1 MIKTILASDII
12 DSLII
17 IKDVVIQ
24 LRWFADLESEDI
36 VIGRLGGPTRKPWP
50 DPSPTRQ
57 ATLSLD
63 GQQTPQAGPTLSDSK
78 SKNETVNLIW

>member
-1 MIKTILASDII
+1 MVIPVVEGTNNRHQFTHLIGSVGDIKHITVIKTILASDIII

-36 VIGRLGGPTRKPWP
+36 VIGRLGGPTRKP
-50 DPSPTRQ
+50 
-57 ATLSLD
+57 
-63 GQQTPQAGPTLSDSK
+63 
-78 SKNETVNLIW
+78 